1 MGYAGKN
8 TSRLSE
14 SALSML
20 PLFFYVGVCLALML
34 ADQHAGYG
42 RVAREK
48 LSLLT
53 SPLWIVASAPSRL
66 YRGAGEEFALRSTLQ
81 ADNHRKT
88 QALAIAQA
96 RIQRLGAVAA
106 ENVRLRALLGG
117 ARGYGL
123 DVRLVGVLDVDLDPS
138 KQRLVLE
145 GGSDDGVQ
153 VGQALIDSGG
163 VLGQVIETTAH
174 RAIALLVTDPD
185 HAIPVQVARS
195 GLRTIAY
202 GTGSSDTLALPN
214 IPQSADIREGDLLIT
229 SGIGGRF
236 PAGFP
241 VGRVRGLH
249 ADKLRLFVIGEA
261 RPSAHMER
269 GNEVLLVGNLPVDPD
284 VGPPAPTGANGANLA
299 AAAAL
304 IAPAATPTP
313 ATAPD
318 VKPSIGTRR

>member
-1 MGYAGKN
+1 
-8 TSRLSE
+8 LSD

-20 PLFFYVGVCLALML
+20 PLFFYVGLSLALML

-53 SPLWIVASAPSRL
+53 TPLWLVASSPLRL
-66 YRGAGEEFALRSTLQ
+66 YRGASEELALRGSLQ
-81 ADNHRKT
+81 EDNRRKT

-96 RIQRLGAVAA
+96 RIHRLNAVAA
-106 ENVRLRALLGG
+106 ENIRLRALLGG
-117 ARGYGL
+117 ARGYSL

-138 KQRLVLE
+138 KQRLVLD
-145 GGSDDGVQ
+145 GGSADGVRL
-153 VGQALIDSGG
+153 GQALIDSGG
-163 VLGQVIETTAH
+163 VLGQVIEVTEH

-185 HAIPVQVARS
+185 HAVPVQVARS

-202 GTGSSDTLALPN
+202 GTGSSDALALPN

-241 VGRVRGLH
+241 VGTVRGLH
-249 ADKLRLFVIGEA
+249 ADKLRLFVVGEA

-269 GNEVLLVGNLPVDPD
+269 GNEVLLVGNLPADAD
-284 VGPPAPTGANGANLA
+284 VGPPAPAGANAPNLA

-304 IAPAATPTP
+304 VAPPATVAPAAPAKIPAGRAP
-313 ATAPD
+313 ATATE
-318 VKPSIGTRR
+318 SHR